1 MINGEIVPVLEA
13 IEFSSKDELL
23 TKLRDMREATVR
35 LAPADR
41 RVVKQMLGIAIQEV
55 CYTSGSARPRRPP
68 RGKADARHRHS
79 GGLLYVRT
87 RTAAL

>member
-1 MINGEIVPVLEA
+1 MINGEIVPILEA

-41 RVVKQMLGIAIQEV
+41 RVVKQMLGIAIQEDAIRPNAN
-55 CYTSGSARPRRPP
+55 CCAIKATPTTRKENGKRRPR
-68 RGKADARHRHS
+68 K
-79 GGLLYVRT
+79 
-87 RTAAL
+87 

>member
-1 MINGEIVPVLEA
+1 MINGEIVPILEA

-23 TKLRDMREATVR
+23 TKLRDMRESTVR

-55 CYTSGSARPRRPP
+55 CYTSEHELLRYKGYTDYKK
-68 RGKADARHRHS
+68 GKRKKE
-79 GGLLYVRT
+79 
-87 RTAAL
+87 AA

>member
-1 MINGEIVPVLEA
+1 MINGEIVPILEA

-41 RVVKQMLGIAIQEV
+41 RVVKQIPDWV
-55 CYTSGSARPRRPP
+55 P
-68 RGKADARHRHS
+68 
-79 GGLLYVRT
+79 LLYIVRV
-87 RTAAL
+87 